1 MTNLLVTANKTFKKV
16 GFKVKKN
23 SPELLIGVGI
33 VGVVASTVMACK
45 ATTKLNEVLKETEEQ
60 VQQIHEATTDI
71 KLSGKY
77 SEEDAKKDLVIV
89 YVQTGVKLAKLYA
102 PAVLV
107 GGLSLASILASHK
120 ILRTRNVAIAAAYK
134 AVDKGFKEYRSRV
147 VERFG
152 EAIDK
157 ELKYNIKAREI
168 DNITVDEKGKEKIEK
183 EIVQVSEYDPEKYS
197 EFAKFFDVGNPYW
210 EKDAEYNLMFLRN
223 QEKYANDKLQ
233 ANGYLFLNE
242 VYDMLGIPKTKA
254 GQVVGWIYDEKNPV
268 GDNYVSFGIYD
279 INKPANRNFV
289 NGIERTILLDFNVD
303 GNILDMM

>member
-1 MTNLLVTANKTFKKV
+1 MANLMVTANKTFKKV
-16 GFKVKKN
+16 GFKIKKN
-23 SPELLIGVGI
+23 SPELLIGAGI

-45 ATTKLNEVLKETEEQ
+45 ATTKLNDILKDSEEQ
-60 VQQIHEATTDI
+60 INQVHEATTDI
-71 KLSGKY
+71 KLAGKY
-77 SEEDAKKDLVIV
+77 TEEDAKKDLFII
-89 YVQTGVKLAKLYA
+89 YVQTGVKVAKLYA

-107 GGLSLASILASHK
+107 GGLSLASILTSHK
-120 ILRTRNVAIAAAYK
+120 ILKTRNVAIAAAYK

-147 VERFG
+147 VDRFG
-152 EAIDK
+152 EEIDK
-157 ELKYNIKAREI
+157 QLRYNIKAKEI
-168 DNITVDEKGKEKIEK
+168 ETVTVDEKGKEKIEK
-183 EIVQVSEYDPEKYS
+183 EVVQVSEFDPEQYS
-197 EFAKFFDVGNPYW
+197 EYAKFFDNGNPYW

-254 GQVVGWIYDEKNPV
+254 GQVVGWIYDKNHPI

-279 INKPANRNFV
+279 INKPANRDFV